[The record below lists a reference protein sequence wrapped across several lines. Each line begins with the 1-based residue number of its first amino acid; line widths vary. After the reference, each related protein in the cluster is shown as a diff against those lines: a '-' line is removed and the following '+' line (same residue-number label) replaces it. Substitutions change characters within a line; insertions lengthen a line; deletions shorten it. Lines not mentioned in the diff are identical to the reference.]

1 MVFSYK
7 EIEMSGSIFDFIQA
21 MASSDKLTKEK
32 LKAIRNHGSEEEL
45 EKAIAQM
52 EQMGGY
58 ENLE

>member
-32 LKAIRNHGSEEEL
+32 FKNIRNYGSEEKL
-45 EKAIAQM
+45 KKAITQM

>member
-7 EIEMSGSIFDFIQA
+7 ELEMSGSIFDFIQA

-32 LKAIRNHGSEEEL
+32 FREIRNNGSEEEL
-45 EKAIAQM
+45 EKAITQM

>member
-1 MVFSYK
+1 MFGYK
-7 EIEMSGSIFDFIQA
+7 EIEMLGSIFDFIQA
-21 MASSDKLTKEK
+21 MASNEKLTKEMFK
-32 LKAIRNHGSEEEL
+32 NIRNNGSEEEL

>member
-1 MVFSYK
+1 MVFGYK
-7 EIEMSGSIFDFIQA
+7 EIEMLGSIFDFIQA
-21 MASSDKLTKEK
+21 MASNEKLTKEK
-32 LKAIRNHGSEEEL
+32 FKNIRNNGSEEEL

>member
-1 MVFSYK
+1 
-7 EIEMSGSIFDFIQA
+7 MSRSILDLIQA

-32 LKAIRNHGSEEEL
+32 FKDIRNNGTEEEL
-45 EKAIAQM
+45 EKAITQM

>member
-1 MVFSYK
+1 
-7 EIEMSGSIFDFIQA
+7 MSGSIFDFIQA

-32 LKAIRNHGSEEEL
+32 FREIRNNGSEEEL
-45 EKAIAQM
+45 EKAITQM

>member
-1 MVFSYK
+1 
-7 EIEMSGSIFDFIQA
+7 MSGSIFDFIQV

-32 LKAIRNHGSEEEL
+32 FKDIRNNGSKEEL
-45 EKAIAQM
+45 EKAIIQM

>member
-1 MVFSYK
+1 
-7 EIEMSGSIFDFIQA
+7 MSGSIFDFIQT

-32 LKAIRNHGSEEEL
+32 FKNIRNNGSEEEL
-45 EKAIAQM
+45 EKAITRM

>member
-1 MVFSYK
+1 MLRSV
-7 EIEMSGSIFDFIQA
+7 FDFIQA
-21 MASSDKLTKEK
+21 MASNEKLTKEMFK
-32 LKAIRNHGSEEEL
+32 NIRNNGTKEEL

>member
-1 MVFSYK
+1 MVLSYK

-21 MASSDKLTKEK
+21 MASSDKLTKDK
-32 LKAIRNHGSEEEL
+32 LKVIRNNGSEEEL
-45 EKAIAQM
+45 EKAITQM

>member
-1 MVFSYK
+1 
-7 EIEMSGSIFDFIQA
+7 MSGSIFDFIQA
-21 MASSDKLTKEK
+21 MASSDKLTREK
-32 LKAIRNHGSEEEL
+32 FKNIRNNGSEEEL